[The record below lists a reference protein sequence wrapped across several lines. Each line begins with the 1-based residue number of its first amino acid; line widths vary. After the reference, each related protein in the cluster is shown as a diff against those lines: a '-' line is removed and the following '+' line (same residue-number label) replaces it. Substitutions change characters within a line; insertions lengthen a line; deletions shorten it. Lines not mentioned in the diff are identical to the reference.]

1 MILIRF
7 NPFVYLDYITS
18 NTIFLYNML
27 DYTYKYFHVEG
38 IVHKYNKDALCLKNT
53 LQNMNIANMISKYQM
68 GFVDIIDIVPQNIL
82 SDSRTELLD
91 EYSYYFSHSLGI
103 DGTNSL
109 IKRLFISFSS
119 DLDVITGCKNGCE
132 SEIIGKE
139 LENII
144 SFVHKKLSLDYIYI
158 YTNKD
163 GFITKHDYIY
173 ELMEISVV
181 FICIPLSDFLM
192 IANNIMMNSKMQ
204 IVILIDNVS
213 EITDDHIA
221 RLKTLSM
228 ITSVIVYINSYGDLS
243 TINRWEL
250 THELQIR
257 ISPFAKIDEI
267 RALFGYDKENILK
280 NKQTMGDIIRN
291 EWVNINYFGDMFINA
306 QGEVLIATGRSI
318 GKLSTKEVKMDMYFS
333 KNSLWRATRKQ
344 FSKCQMCIFRNICP
358 PLTEIE
364 IMFNVTFCNIINYE

>member
-1 MILIRF
+1 MTEINMILIRF

-158 YTNKD
+158 YTTSNPQLTSSSSQ
-163 GFITKHDYIY
+163 FIIKQLI
-173 ELMEISVV
+173 
-181 FICIPLSDFLM
+181 LSDFCY
-192 IANNIMMNSKMQ
+192 NFKK
-204 IVILIDNVS
+204 ILFIPP
-213 EITDDHIA
+213 
-221 RLKTLSM
+221 
-228 ITSVIVYINSYGDLS
+228 
-243 TINRWEL
+243 TIPL
-250 THELQIR
+250 PH
-257 ISPFAKIDEI
+257 
-267 RALFGYDKENILK
+267 
-280 NKQTMGDIIRN
+280 
-291 EWVNINYFGDMFINA
+291 NA
-306 QGEVLIATGRSI
+306 T
-318 GKLSTKEVKMDMYFS
+318 
-333 KNSLWRATRKQ
+333 
-344 FSKCQMCIFRNICP
+344 
-358 PLTEIE
+358 
-364 IMFNVTFCNIINYE
+364 